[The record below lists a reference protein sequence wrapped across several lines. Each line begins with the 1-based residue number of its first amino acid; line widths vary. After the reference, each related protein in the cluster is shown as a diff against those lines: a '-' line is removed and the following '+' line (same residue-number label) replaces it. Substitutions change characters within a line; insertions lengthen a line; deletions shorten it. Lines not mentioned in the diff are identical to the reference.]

1 MSSVSQLFKNNPVN
15 RDRIIPLDF
24 TNTKTL
30 PDSHVWSKPEPE
42 TTIGHI
48 PVISLSNPEH
58 GLLRQACEEWGVF
71 HITDHGV
78 SHSLLHK
85 VECQMKRLFS
95 LPMHRKILA
104 VRSPDESTGYGV
116 VRISMFYDKLMWSE
130 GFSVMGS
137 SLRRHATLLWPNDH
151 AEFCNVM
158 EEYQKAMDDLSH
170 RLISMLMGSLGLT
183 HENLGWLVPDK
194 TGSGT
199 DSIQSFLQLN
209 SYPVCPDPHLAMGLA
224 PHTDSSLLTI
234 LYQGNI
240 PGLEIESPQ
249 EEGSRW
255 IGVEPIEGS
264 LVVIMGDLSHIIS
277 NGQFRSTMH
286 RAVVNKTHHRVS
298 AAYFAGP
305 PKNLQIGPLTSDKN
319 HPPIY
324 RPSRIP
330 YFDHCNHIVP
340 ESSIDPSPS
349 AVFSRASL
357 AFDVS
362 FFSGGD
368 SFFSRYQSQNGD
380 VKSARFR
387 PMSIRKTLGD
397 GKIYKVEAKL
407 TLQISKTSA
416 SSSYY
421 GGDFG
426 QKKLQVTQID
436 GRSSWGG
443 ASFDFSGFWSES
455 TGQVCMVGSTQVLSV
470 EVLESVNS
478 QSDFKTI
485 SILGARNTPLNYEY
499 KLLEQSKSDCGVNSG
514 ESLSLENVLGGM
526 CKVFE
531 GNSHVFGLMYRTDC
545 GINHSCSPF
554 VSDVEYTPGF
564 MTLLSFLCD
573 GERMRMLLSF
583 SNISSYSR
591 LFPFDPRTSLVAEG
605 TWDVERNRFC
615 GVACRILNFSD
626 SLSNAVVDDCS
637 LRLSLR
643 FPAILSIKSMA
654 PVVGEIWSAKTESDP
669 SYFRR
674 IEFSSLND
682 VLWRFPSLRY
692 EYTES
697 ERVGKLCGAGKRRP
711 KSKGNHYPDA
721 QTSDMRFVMSV
732 KYSGEGNVLRSARA
746 SPYFVGDRL
755 YRDLLVRGQGVGLTG
770 IPMNVN
776 NIYAEGTYDR
786 DTGELCMIGCQSVRL
801 KSTVAMQNKTVDCSL
816 AIKIKF
822 SPIDS
827 RSDDRLKGTIESTR
841 EKTDP
846 LYVGRMEV
854 LSRSIYV
861 HQAKES
867 VWRMDMEVVMIL
879 LSNTLS
885 CLFLG
890 MQLYHMKKHQEA
902 LPFISIAMLILLT
915 LGHIIPLLLNFEELF
930 KNSHNQQN
938 LFFENDRWLEAKE
951 IVVRI
956 VTLIAF
962 LLECRL
968 LQLAWTARK
977 TEDHHH
983 RESVWNAEKKVSYV
997 CLPLY
1002 ITGGLLA
1009 WLVNHNRTPKRIVYI
1024 GKPHARNLLYR
1035 PVNLKRSFQR
1045 PPLWKDLKS
1054 YGGLMLDAFLLPQ
1067 ILFNGFSNSDLK
1079 PLAASFYGGN
1089 SFVRLLPHAY
1099 DLYRSRSY
1107 GKSLDWSFIY
1117 ANHKMDYYS
1126 TAWDISYPLHRF
1138 PLRVSDFLAADIRW
1152 SLFHPKR
1159 FRVNVGY
1166 EKVVELQQAGE
1177 QHNTNDS

>member
-1 MSSVSQLFKNNPVN
+1 MNPHSFVSP
-15 RDRIIPLDF
+15 
-24 TNTKTL
+24 
-30 PDSHVWSKPEPE
+30 
-42 TTIGHI
+42 
-48 PVISLSNPEH
+48 
-58 GLLRQACEEWGVF
+58 
-71 HITDHGV
+71 
-78 SHSLLHK
+78 
-85 VECQMKRLFS
+85 
-95 LPMHRKILA
+95 
-104 VRSPDESTGYGV
+104 
-116 VRISMFYDKLMWSE
+116 
-130 GFSVMGS
+130 
-137 SLRRHATLLWPNDH
+137 
-151 AEFCNVM
+151 
-158 EEYQKAMDDLSH
+158 
-170 RLISMLMGSLGLT
+170 
-183 HENLGWLVPDK
+183 
-194 TGSGT
+194 
-199 DSIQSFLQLN
+199 
-209 SYPVCPDPHLAMGLA
+209 
-224 PHTDSSLLTI
+224 
-234 LYQGNI
+234 
-240 PGLEIESPQ
+240 
-249 EEGSRW
+249 
-255 IGVEPIEGS
+255 
-264 LVVIMGDLSHIIS
+264 
-277 NGQFRSTMH
+277 
-286 RAVVNKTHHRVS
+286 
-298 AAYFAGP
+298 
-305 PKNLQIGPLTSDKN
+305 
-319 HPPIY
+319 
-324 RPSRIP
+324 RIP
-330 YFDHCNHIVP
+330 YSDHCNHIVP
-340 ESSIDPSPS
+340 ESPIDPSPS
-349 AVFSRASL
+349 AVISRASL

-368 SFFSRYQSQNGD
+368 SFFNRNQPRDGD
-380 VKSARFR
+380 IKSARFR
-387 PMSIRKTLGD
+387 PKSIRKTLGD

-407 TLQISKTSA
+407 TLEISKTSA
-416 SSSYY
+416 SSSYH

-426 QKKLQVTQID
+426 QNKLQVTQID
-436 GRSSWGG
+436 GRRIPLSSWGG
-443 ASFDFSGFWSES
+443 PSFDFYGFWSES
-455 TGQVCMVGSTQVLSV
+455 TGQVCMVGSTQVLSGEGTDLKTFDARLMLNYSKDSNIYGSLV
-470 EVLESVNS
+470 KGVLESVNS
-478 QSDFKTI
+478 QSNFEMI

-531 GNSHVFGLMYRTDC
+531 GRVHVFGLTYTNDC
-545 GINHSCSPF
+545 GIDHSCSPLG
-554 VSDVEYTPGF
+554 SDVEYTPGF
-564 MTLLSFLCD
+564 MSLLSFLCD

-583 SNISSYSR
+583 SNISSFIR
-591 LFPFDPRTSLVAEG
+591 LFPFVPSTTLVAEG
-605 TWDVERNRFC
+605 TWDVEKKRFC
-615 GVACRILNFSD
+615 GVACRILNFSS

-654 PVVGEIWSAKTESDP
+654 PVVGELWNANTESNP
-669 SYFRR
+669 SYFKR
-674 IEFSSLND
+674 IELSSLND
-682 VLWRFPSLRY
+682 QLWRFKSLRY

-697 ERVGKLCGAGKRRP
+697 ERVGKLCGARKSRP

-732 KYSGEGNVLRSARA
+732 KYSGGGNVLRSARA

-755 YRDLLVRGQGVGLTG
+755 YRDLLVRGQGSGLTG

-776 NIYAEGTYDR
+776 SLTGSFTNITYRIRFLNPLSESRGDIYAEGTYDR
-786 DTGELCMIGCQSVRL
+786 DTGELCMVGCQSVKL
-801 KSTVAMQNKTVDCSL
+801 KSTVAMRNETVDCSL

-841 EKTDP
+841 EKIDP
-846 LYVGRMEV
+846 LYFDRMEV

-867 VWRMDMEVVMIL
+867 VWRMDLEVAMVLI
-879 LSNTLS
+879 SNTLS
-885 CLFLG
+885 CVFLG

-915 LGHIIPLLLNFEELF
+915 LGHMIPLLLNFEELF
-930 KNSHNQQN
+930 KGRHNQQN

-968 LQLAWTARK
+968 FQLAWTARK
-977 TEDHHH
+977 TEDHH
-983 RESVWNAEKKVSYV
+983 REGVWNAEKKVSYV

-1002 ITGGLLA
+1002 ITGGLIA

-1024 GKPHARNLLYR
+1024 ENSRARNLLYR

-1045 PPLWKDLKS
+1045 PPLWKDLRS

-1089 SFVRLLPHAY
+1089 SVVRLLPHAY

-1107 GKSLDWSFIY
+1107 GKILDWSFIY

-1126 TAWDISYPLHRF
+1126 TAWDIIILCIGLLFAFLIFLQQRF
-1138 PLRVSDFLAADIRW
+1138 GGRCFI
-1152 SLFHPKR
+1152 PKR
-1159 FRVNVGY
+1159 FRENVGY

>member
-1 MSSVSQLFKNNPVN
+1 MATFWPSSS
-15 RDRIIPLDF
+15 
-24 TNTKTL
+24 
-30 PDSHVWSKPEPE
+30 S
-42 TTIGHI
+42 
-48 PVISLSNPEH
+48 SNHP
-58 GLLRQACEEWGVF
+58 
-71 HITDHGV
+71 
-78 SHSLLHK
+78 
-85 VECQMKRLFS
+85 
-95 LPMHRKILA
+95 
-104 VRSPDESTGYGV
+104 
-116 VRISMFYDKLMWSE
+116 
-130 GFSVMGS
+130 
-137 SLRRHATLLWPNDH
+137 
-151 AEFCNVM
+151 
-158 EEYQKAMDDLSH
+158 
-170 RLISMLMGSLGLT
+170 
-183 HENLGWLVPDK
+183 
-194 TGSGT
+194 
-199 DSIQSFLQLN
+199 SIFLYLQ
-209 SYPVCPDPHLAMGLA
+209 SYP
-224 PHTDSSLLTI
+224 SLFFLLFLTTSATS
-234 LYQGNI
+234 LT
-240 PGLEIESPQ
+240 
-249 EEGSRW
+249 
-255 IGVEPIEGS
+255 VAS
-264 LVVIMGDLSHIIS
+264 LVNPHSFI
-277 NGQFRSTMH
+277 
-286 RAVVNKTHHRVS
+286 A
-298 AAYFAGP
+298 P
-305 PKNLQIGPLTSDKN
+305 
-319 HPPIY
+319 
-324 RPSRIP
+324 RIP
-330 YFDHCNHIVP
+330 YSDHCNHIVP
-340 ESSIDPSPS
+340 ESPIDPSPS
-349 AVFSRASL
+349 AVFSHASL

-368 SFFSRYQSQNGD
+368 LFFNRFQSQNGD

-387 PMSIRKTLGD
+387 PKSIRKTLGD

-426 QKKLQVTQID
+426 QKKLQVMQID

-443 ASFDFSGFWSES
+443 ASFDFYGFWSES

-470 EVLESVNS
+470 EGTRLKIFDARLMLNYSKESNIYGSLVKGVLESVDS
-478 QSDFKTI
+478 LSEFKTVL
-485 SILGARNTPLNYEY
+485 ILGARNTPLNYEY
-499 KLLEQSKSDCGVNSG
+499 KLLEQSKLDCGVNGG

-531 GNSHVFGLMYRTDC
+531 GRSHVFGLMYRNDC
-545 GINHSCSPF
+545 GVDHSCSPF
-554 VSDVEYTPGF
+554 GSDVEYTPGF
-564 MTLLSFLCD
+564 MSMLSFLCD
-573 GERMRMLLSF
+573 GEKMRMLLSF
-583 SNISSYSR
+583 SNMSGYSS

-605 TWDVERNRFC
+605 SWDVERNRFC

-654 PVVGEIWSAKTESDP
+654 PVVGELWSAQAESDP

-682 VLWRFPSLRY
+682 QLWRFPSLRY

-697 ERVGKLCGAGKRRP
+697 ERVGKLCGAGKSRP
-711 KSKGNHYPDA
+711 KRKGNHYPDA

-732 KYSGEGNVLRSARA
+732 KYSGEGNVLRTARA

-776 NIYAEGTYDR
+776 SVTKSFTNITYRIRSLNPNSESRGDIYAEGTYDR
-786 DTGELCMIGCQSVRL
+786 DTGELCMVGCQSVRL
-801 KSTVAMQNKTVDCSL
+801 KNTVAIQNETVDCSL
-816 AIKIKF
+816 AIKINF

-827 RSDDRLKGTIESTR
+827 RSDDRLKGTIKSTR

-867 VWRMDMEVVMIL
+867 VWRMDLEVAMVL
-879 LSNTLS
+879 VSNTLS

-890 MQLYHMKKHQEA
+890 MQLYHMKQHQEA
-902 LPFISIAMLILLT
+902 LPFISVAMLILIT
-915 LGHIIPLLLNFEELF
+915 LGHMIPLLLNFEELF
-930 KNSHNQQN
+930 KGSHNQQN

-977 TEDHHH
+977 TGDHHH
-983 RESVWNAEKKVSYV
+983 REDVWKAEKKVSYV

-1002 ITGGLLA
+1002 ITGGLIA
-1009 WLVNHNRTPKRIVYI
+1009 WLVNRNRTPKRIVYI
-1024 GKPHARNLLYR
+1024 GKPQARNLLYR

-1079 PLAASFYGGN
+1079 PLAALFYVGN

-1099 DLYRSRSY
+1099 DLYRSHSY
-1107 GKSLDWSFIY
+1107 GKILDWSFIY

-1126 TAWDISYPLHRF
+1126 TAWDIIILCIGFLFAFLIFLQQRF
-1138 PLRVSDFLAADIRW
+1138 GGRCFI
-1152 SLFHPKR
+1152 PKR
-1159 FRVNVGY
+1159 FREYVGY